1 MELEQ
6 LEKRLEWLDEER
18 RKDKA
23 LAAALDSRIA
33 QLESRLASSRKETTS
48 FQAGLAQIKLIF
60 GKLEL
65 MESKV
70 DQVKMDLAMLNDS
83 MDKVK
88 ADVQSEV
95 EKKIAGEMDVTDR
108 AIQDLRKGFHSL
120 QEMKKVQK
128 ELDTDVSLVKTRLQ
142 KQDEKMAESQDSFD
156 QYKQL
161 QKLYDESRKAENK
174 RLTDMQ
180 GEVSAYR
187 KRMDELRAKID
198 LTLENLRNLDTR
210 IVEITTAE
218 SGRKQTQVA
227 FIDKFN
233 QQQVERDRI
242 WRDWQQ
248 KMDSVIQN
256 GSNVELQFK
265 NLEETLRNV
274 RRTREQLDE
283 AAQKMDRRV
292 NEITEM
298 HRLNE
303 DHFRQEWNGFKADD
317 QKRWANYSLIMD
329 EQQKDYDRA
338 GERMEKRL
346 VALEDQ
352 TQAQGDRLANIQNEE
367 EKKLQQLVAMAHD
380 WLSTYERL
388 LGKSSDL
395 I

>member
-95 EKKIAGEMDVTDR
+95 EKKIAGEMDVTGR

-128 ELDTDVSLVKTRLQ
+128 ELDTDVSLIKTRLQ
-142 KQDEKMAESQDSFD
+142 KLDEKMAESQDSFD
-156 QYKQL
+156 QYKQS

-187 KRMDELRAKID
+187 KRMDELRARID

-265 NLEETLRNV
+265 NFEETLRNV

>member
-1 MELEQ
+1 MEPEQ

-23 LAAALDSRIA
+23 LAAALESRIA
-33 QLESRLASSRKETTS
+33 QLESKLASSRKEATS
-48 FQAGLAQIKLIF
+48 FQEGLAQIKLIF

-65 MESKV
+65 MENKV
-70 DQVKMDLAMLNDS
+70 DHAKMDLAILNDS

-88 ADVQSEV
+88 ADVQSAV
-95 EKKIAGEMDVTDR
+95 EKKFAVDMDVTGR
-108 AIQDLRKGFHSL
+108 AIQDLRKGYQSL
-120 QEMKKVQK
+120 QDMKKVQK
-128 ELDTDVSLVKTRLQ
+128 ELDTDISLVKTRLQ
-142 KQDEKMAESQDSFD
+142 KLDEKMVESLDSFD
-156 QYKQL
+156 QYKAS

-187 KRMDELRAKID
+187 KRVDELRAKID
-198 LTLENLRNLDTR
+198 LTLENLRNLDVR
-210 IVEITTAE
+210 LVEITAAE
-218 SGRKQTQVA
+218 TSRKQTQVA
-227 FIDKFN
+227 FVEKFN

-248 KMDSVIQN
+248 KMDAVIQN
-256 GSNVELQFK
+256 GSNVESQFK
-265 NLEETLRNV
+265 SLEETLRSV

-303 DHFRQEWNGFKADD
+303 DHFRQEWNAFKADD
-317 QKRWANYSLIMD
+317 QKRWANYSLILG
-329 EQQKDYDRA
+329 EQQKDSDRA
-338 GERMEKRL
+338 GDRLENRL
-346 VALEDQ
+346 VQLEEQ
-352 TQAQGDRLANIQNEE
+352 TQEQGDRLANIQNEE

-388 LGKSSDL
+388 LGKNSDL